1 MKYNI
6 NTLNNLPL
14 NIEGKINSLGCNATI
29 KRRLLDLGLTQNTF
43 VIPVLESPSSG
54 IRAYWFRNTLI
65 AIRNEDSSS
74 ILINF

>member
-43 VIPVLESPSSG
+43 VTPVLESPSSG
-54 IRAYWFRNTLI
+54 IRA
-65 AIRNEDSSS
+65 
-74 ILINF
+74 

>member
-6 NTLNNLPL
+6 NTLNKLPL
-14 NIEGKINSLGCNATI
+14 NIEGKVNSLDCNTNT

-43 VIPVLESPSSG
+43 VTPVLESPSSG

-74 ILINF
+74 ILIDF

>member
-1 MKYNI
+1 MN
-6 NTLNNLPL
+6 LSDLPL
-14 NIEGKINSLGCNATI
+14 NKKGIIKSLNCNTSI

-43 VIPVLESPSSG
+43 VTPVLESPSSG